1 MCNTLFFYI
10 LPLLLPPPARCVF
23 TWPFMSVFLSQG
35 VENAV
40 CVLRN
45 LSFQLYTE
53 IPPSALLRLE
63 GPSRAQSS
71 SKGEA
76 IGCFTPNSKKAKDV
90 RGCFQIPITVFIFK
104 LHLHIILCLF
114 FQRQNQDLTTF
125 TEVSRQPKD
134 IEWLWHPKIVEL
146 YNQVL
151 QRCEINST
159 TREAAAGA
167 LQNITAGDKRVRDS
181 PHISHVSTKA
191 FLASRKCLAVSPPL
205 LDCDWT
211 AD

>member
-1 MCNTLFFYI
+1 M
-10 LPLLLPPPARCVF
+10 CVF
-23 TWPFMSVFLSQG
+23 LFQG

-45 LSFQLYTE
+45 LSYQLYSE
-53 IPPSALLRLE
+53 IHPSVQTRLE
-63 GPSRAQSS
+63 GPSRAEGS

-90 RGCFQIPITVFIFK
+90 RMKLLSNSCFLFQNLQLNLIFN
-104 LHLHIILCLF
+104 F
-114 FQRQNQDLTTF
+114 YFQRQNQDLSTF

-134 IEWLWHPKIVEL
+134 MELLWHPSTVEL

-151 QRCEINST
+151 QRCENNST

-167 LQNITAGDKRVRDS
+167 LQNITAGEKRVRHL
-181 PHISHVSTKA
+181 PHFISYVVLQLPRICEKLA
-191 FLASRKCLAVSPPL
+191 RNALASSPNILAWHLGV
-205 LDCDWT
+205 
-211 AD
+211 

>member
-1 MCNTLFFYI
+1 M
-10 LPLLLPPPARCVF
+10 
-23 TWPFMSVFLSQG
+23 
-35 VENAV
+35 

-45 LSFQLYTE
+45 LSFQLYAEMPT
-53 IPPSALLRLE
+53 SALLRLE

-90 RGCFQIPITVFIFK
+90 RSCFQIPIIVFIFK
-104 LHLHIILCLF
+104 LQLHLILCLF

-125 TEVSRQPKD
+125 TEASRQPKD

-167 LQNITAGDKRVRDS
+167 LQNITAGDTRVRDS

-205 LDCDWT
+205 LDCDWNS
-211 AD
+211 